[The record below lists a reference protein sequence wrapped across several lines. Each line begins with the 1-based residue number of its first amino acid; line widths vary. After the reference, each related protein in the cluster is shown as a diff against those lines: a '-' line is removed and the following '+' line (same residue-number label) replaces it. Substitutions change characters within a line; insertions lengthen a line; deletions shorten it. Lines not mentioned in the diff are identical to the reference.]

1 MKLFKKV
8 ASLIVAFM
16 MSSNIAFAGMLDG
29 RKIVL
34 DAGHGGKDPGAY
46 YYNTKEKDLNIA
58 IIEKLSNI
66 LKSFG
71 SEIIFTRKPNNDVF
85 VELKDRANIANSN
98 SADMFIS
105 VHNNVSAS
113 VQNGQTVVN
122 TKVNGTEVYYST
134 NRVNNKKFV
143 LLNGIAYQYL
153 REARIND
160 VDYVYYL
167 EGNNEAIIEKSKVKI
182 VYRFVEFEGNRY
194 EYLREEKIDDV
205 DYVYILVDNKEQKVE
220 KSKVKIVDSNVAFQA
235 IESIDL
241 AKLILSG
248 ISSVGFVNNGVK
260 DSNFYV
266 VKYTTMPSVLIEVG
280 YMSNAEE
287 IKKLSNPDIQEK
299 IAYKIADAVYRY
311 YEEYEKSKRRAFG
324 FIKSLNLKI
333 SKRLLLVGQ
342 AVNLELEGLDDTSK
356 YLYRVEIKR
365 NGENI
370 YSTEYGQATKV
381 NYIPNKEGIYDV
393 TFYIKSVDSSN
404 DYDDKI
410 TGNYVVCTVP
420 TIKSL
425 NLSAQK
431 VNEKNP
437 VSINVEVQ
445 NGSYEGVVYKFEV
458 YSGERLISTQTNTT
472 GVLVYNPQTAGE
484 YRIIA
489 YVKDKL
495 SDKEYDDKK
504 DIKFFVEK
512 QEEMSRGNSAPQDN
526 KIQLVYT
533 RTLKKGVK
541 GTDVVQLQLAL
552 QKLGYY
558 KAKSTTLLFDANTEA
573 AVKAFQK
580 ANKLTVD
587 GIVGEKTI
595 NKLNNIF
602 GVNIVNNSNTTKKIN
617 TSKSTM
623 QLVYKRVL
631 RSGVVGED
639 VRQLQ
644 QALKI
649 LGYFK
654 YSTTTTK
661 FGFETLKS
669 VRNFQKANRLTP
681 DGIVGKMTID
691 KINEMLRRK

>member
-34 DAGHGGKDPGAY
+34 DAGHGGKQSGAY
-46 YYNTKEKDLNIA
+46 YYNIKEKDLNIA

-66 LKSFG
+66 LKNFG
-71 SEIIFTRKPNNDVF
+71 AEIIFTRKPNNDVF

-105 VHNNVSAS
+105 VHNNASAS
-113 VQNGQTVVN
+113 A
-122 TKVNGTEVYYST
+122 KVNGTEVYYST

-153 REARIND
+153 REIKIND

-182 VYRFVEFEGNRY
+182 VYRYVELEGNRY

-235 IESIDL
+235 LESIDL
-241 AKLILSG
+241 AKLIVSG
-248 ISSVGFVNNGVK
+248 ISSVGFANKGAKN
-260 DSNFYV
+260 SNFYV
-266 VKYTTMPSVLIEVG
+266 VKYTTMPSVLIEAG
-280 YMSNAEE
+280 YMTNAEE

-342 AVNLELEGLDDTSK
+342 AVDLELEGLDDTSK

-365 NGENI
+365 NGENV

-410 TGNYVVCTVP
+410 TGNYVVCKDP

-425 NLSAQK
+425 NLSGQK

-445 NGSYEGVVYKFEV
+445 NGSYEGVIYKFEV

-472 GVLVYNPQTAGE
+472 GVLTYNPQAAGE
-484 YRIIA
+484 YRVIA

-504 DIKFFVEK
+504 EVKLLVEK
-512 QEEMSRGNSAPQDN
+512 QEEMSRGNSAPQEN

-552 QKLGYY
+552 QRLGYY
-558 KAKSTTLLFDANTEA
+558 KAKSTTLEFDANTEA

-580 ANKLTVD
+580 ANKLTAD
-587 GIVGEKTI
+587 GIVGKGTI
-595 NKLNNIF
+595 VKLNSAL
-602 GVNIVNNSNTTKKIN
+602 GVSTVNKSNTTNTINTAN
-617 TSKSTM
+617 TSKPTM

-631 RSGVVGED
+631 RSGSVGED

-654 YSTTTTK
+654 YSTTTK
-661 FGFETLKS
+661 FSSTTLNA
-669 VRNFQKANRLTP
+669 VRAFQKANKLNAN
-681 DGIVGKMTID
+681 GIVDKKTVD
-691 KINEMLRRK
+691 KINERLRSR

>member
-16 MSSNIAFAGMLDG
+16 ISSNIAFAGMLDS

-34 DAGHGGKDPGAY
+34 DAGHGGKDQGAY

-66 LKSFG
+66 LKNLG
-71 SEIIFTRKPNNDVF
+71 AEIIFTRKPNNDVF

-105 VHNNVSAS
+105 VHNNASAS
-113 VQNGQTVVN
+113 A
-122 TKVNGTEVYYST
+122 KVNGTEVYYST

-153 REARIND
+153 REAKINN
-160 VDYVYYL
+160 VDYVYY
-167 EGNNEAIIEKSKVKI
+167 
-182 VYRFVEFEGNRY
+182 
-194 EYLREEKIDDV
+194 
-205 DYVYILVDNKEQKVE
+205 LVDNKEQKVE

-248 ISSVGFVNNGVK
+248 ISSVGFANKGAKN
-260 DSNFYV
+260 SNFYV
-266 VKYTTMPSVLIEVG
+266 VKYTTMPSVLIEAG
-280 YMSNAEE
+280 YMTNAEE

-311 YEEYEKSKRRAFG
+311 YEEYEMSKRRAFG

-342 AVNLELEGLDDTSK
+342 TVDLELEGLDDTSK

-365 NGENI
+365 NGENV

-587 GIVGEKTI
+587 GIVGKKTI

-602 GVNIVNNSNTTKKIN
+602 GVNIVNNSNTTKK
-617 TSKSTM
+617 
-623 QLVYKRVL
+623 
-631 RSGVVGED
+631 
-639 VRQLQ
+639 
-644 QALKI
+644 
-649 LGYFK
+649 
-654 YSTTTTK
+654 
-661 FGFETLKS
+661 
-669 VRNFQKANRLTP
+669 
-681 DGIVGKMTID
+681 
-691 KINEMLRRK
+691 

>member
-1 MKLFKKV
+1 
-8 ASLIVAFM
+8 
-16 MSSNIAFAGMLDG
+16 
-29 RKIVL
+29 
-34 DAGHGGKDPGAY
+34 
-46 YYNTKEKDLNIA
+46 
-58 IIEKLSNI
+58 
-66 LKSFG
+66 
-71 SEIIFTRKPNNDVF
+71 
-85 VELKDRANIANSN
+85 
-98 SADMFIS
+98 
-105 VHNNVSAS
+105 
-113 VQNGQTVVN
+113 
-122 TKVNGTEVYYST
+122 
-134 NRVNNKKFV
+134 
-143 LLNGIAYQYL
+143 
-153 REARIND
+153 
-160 VDYVYYL
+160 
-167 EGNNEAIIEKSKVKI
+167 
-182 VYRFVEFEGNRY
+182 
-194 EYLREEKIDDV
+194 
-205 DYVYILVDNKEQKVE
+205 
-220 KSKVKIVDSNVAFQA
+220 
-235 IESIDL
+235 
-241 AKLILSG
+241 
-248 ISSVGFVNNGVK
+248 
-260 DSNFYV
+260 
-266 VKYTTMPSVLIEVG
+266 
-280 YMSNAEE
+280 
-287 IKKLSNPDIQEK
+287 
-299 IAYKIADAVYRY
+299 
-311 YEEYEKSKRRAFG
+311 
-324 FIKSLNLKI
+324 
-333 SKRLLLVGQ
+333 
-342 AVNLELEGLDDTSK
+342 

-420 TIKSL
+420 TIKNL

-504 DIKFFVEK
+504 EVKLLVEK

-552 QKLGYY
+552 QRLGYY

-573 AVKAFQK
+573 AVKAFQR
-580 ANKLTVD
+580 ANKLTAD
-587 GIVGEKTI
+587 GIVGKGTI
-595 NKLNNIF
+595 VKLNSAL
-602 GVNIVNNSNTTKKIN
+602 GVSTVNKSNTTIN
-617 TSKSTM
+617 TPKSTM

-631 RSGVVGED
+631 RSGAVGED

-654 YSTTTTK
+654 YSTTTK
-661 FGFETLKS
+661 FGSTTLNA
-669 VRNFQKANRLTP
+669 VIAFQKANKLNAN
-681 DGIVGKMTID
+681 GIVDKKTLD
-691 KINEMLRRK
+691 KINERLKSR